1 MNLITNANIK
11 VEHLGIKK
19 RHLNRK
25 RNSNSA
31 KNLLNFMEGNWDF
44 IPLGDS
50 YYGTENASDKII
62 SNAKRTPGIFV
73 LAILTS
79 IC

>member
-25 RNSNSA
+25 RNSNFA
-31 KNLLNFMEGNWDF
+31 KNLLNFMEGN
-44 IPLGDS
+44 
-50 YYGTENASDKII
+50 
-62 SNAKRTPGIFV
+62 
-73 LAILTS
+73 
-79 IC
+79 